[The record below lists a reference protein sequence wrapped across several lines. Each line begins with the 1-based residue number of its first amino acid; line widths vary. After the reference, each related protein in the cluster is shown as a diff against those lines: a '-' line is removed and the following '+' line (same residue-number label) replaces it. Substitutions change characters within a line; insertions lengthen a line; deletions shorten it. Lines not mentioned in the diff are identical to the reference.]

1 MSTAPWSASSNGRAP
16 SPYTQRMV
24 QSVAAMLRLLGSE
37 SEPLPLGQLASAV
50 GLAKGTAHGLLKTL
64 LNVGFVDQDPSG
76 RYLLSADLLHLGS
89 VTYDLNELRSLTLN
103 WVDTLA
109 ARTGEAAGIA
119 AYRDGRVVIAH
130 HVHSS
135 PPRSSLLRTGS
146 HLHLHASAMGKVILA
161 FDPGAARSV
170 IGNELESLT
179 FRTITQRPRLLTELA
194 DVRDRGAAIS
204 VEEVEPEIAEFAA
217 PVRDRDGYV
226 VAAVGI
232 DGAVRHLCDERGR
245 PRAEFVAEVVE
256 VARRISRA
264 LGHGDPS

>member
-1 MSTAPWSASSNGRAP
+1 
-16 SPYTQRMV
+16 MV
-24 QSVAAMLRLLGSE
+24 QSVERAAAMLRLLGSE

-161 FDPGAARSV
+161 FDPGAARTV